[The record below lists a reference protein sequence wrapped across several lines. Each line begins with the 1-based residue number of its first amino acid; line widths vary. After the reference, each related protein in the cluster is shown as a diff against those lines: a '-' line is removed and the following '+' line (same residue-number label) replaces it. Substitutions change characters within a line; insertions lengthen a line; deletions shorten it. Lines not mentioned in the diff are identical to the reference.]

1 MAGDVTSDI
10 DKLTVHTLAL
20 LAPRG
25 TTRAAIRRQLMAG
38 ACKRARR
45 DPHVRELVG
54 LMLASQQARARE
66 QARTNV
72 VPMRRRAAP

>member
-1 MAGDVTSDI
+1 
-10 DKLTVHTLAL
+10 
-20 LAPRG
+20 
-25 TTRAAIRRQLMAG
+25 MAG